1 MANLGKRLDYISHN
15 GETYCVG
22 YSTNDLTDA
31 LKAKL
36 DGVAQGAQVNV
47 IEHITFRG
55 EELTPD
61 AETKAVSLSALQRKL
76 VPGAGIGLDDEGN
89 IRITYDHTAWIVVSE
104 LPDAPAEGDEHRIHI
119 VPSPKA
125 ETGNAYKE
133 YIWLTDEAQWEE
145 FGDFHAAVD
154 LADYY
159 KRTEADDKFVAKEE
173 GKALSANDFT
183 DLLKAKLDGISAKAN
198 RTTFA
203 FDAETSTLNI
213 TTE

>member
-22 YSTNDLTDA
+22 FSTNDLTDE

-36 DGVAQGAQVNV
+36 DSMAQGAQVNV
-47 IEHITFRG
+47 IEHITFEG
-55 EELTPD
+55 EELNTD
-61 AETKAVSLSALQRKL
+61 TETKTVSLSSLQRKL
-76 VPGAGIGLDDEGN
+76 VPGAGIGLDNEGN
-89 IRITYDHTAWIVVSE
+89 IRITYDHTAWIIVSA
-104 LPDAPAEGDEHRIHI
+104 LPASPAEGNEHRIHI
-119 VPSPKA
+119 VPSQKA

-133 YIWLTDEAQWEE
+133 YIWLPDDGKWEE

-159 KRTEADDKFVAKEE
+159 KRQEADDKFVAKEE

-183 DLLKAKLDGISAKAN
+183 DLLKAKLDGISTQAN

-203 FDAETSTLNI
+203 FDVETATLNI

>member
-22 YSTNDLTDA
+22 FSTNDLTDA

-36 DGVAQGAQVNV
+36 DSVAQGAQVNV
-47 IEHITFRG
+47 IEHITFQG
-55 EELTPD
+55 ETLNPD
-61 AETKAVSLSALQRKL
+61 AETKTVSLSSLQRKL

-89 IRITYDHTAWIVVSE
+89 IRITYDHTAWIIVSE
-104 LPDAPAEGDEHRIHI
+104 LPASPAEGNEHRIHI

-125 ETGNAYKE
+125 EAGNAYKE
-133 YIWLTDEAQWEE
+133 YIWLPDDGKWEE

-173 GKALSANDFT
+173 GKVLSANDFT
-183 DLLKAKLDGISAKAN
+183 DLLKAKLDGISPNAN

-203 FDAETSTLNI
+203 FNEETATLTI
-213 TTE
+213 TTK